1 MGHQNILPREARGNS
16 DKTWGKGITFFNML
30 RDWELH
36 RGGHTSLCFVTT
48 CDNGVFNGGIFMH
61 LSIFF
66 PALFVD
72 IKLL

>member
-1 MGHQNILPREARGNS
+1 MVFSVTYKICNGRKLDARGLKSLMPTNCRS
-16 DKTWGKGITFFNML
+16 WGDHTPL
-30 RDWELH
+30 R
-36 RGGHTSLCFVTT
+36 FVTT
-48 CDNGVFNGGIFMH
+48 CDNGVFNEGIFMH